1 MPKLCVFVLSERRAP
16 SPHTIFLCRAG
27 HPPARRPGTVCH
39 SEPPSLTCGGP
50 SVMPWALMVLTPP
63 HAAGGAASE
72 PSVRSTISAG
82 TNCAAAAA
90 AAAAS
95 APRALH
101 PRSLMQPNT
110 AFNLTELPSVACGLA
125 YWPPLSEI
133 APFARPPPAA
143 TRGRHNHIQCISSI
157 GSLRALTSRLL
168 RCGGSR
174 QRAARKPARTPAP
187 HGPGRLLP
195 RRAFPG

>member
-1 MPKLCVFVLSERRAP
+1 MPKLCVFVLSERRAQP
-16 SPHTIFLCRAG
+16 AHNFPVPRGAPTCAAPWYSVPQRAALTHLRRTFRDAVGPYGAHTT
-27 HPPARRPGTVCH
+27 ARRRCRRLRAV
-39 SEPPSLTCGGP
+39 GP
-50 SVMPWALMVLTPP
+50 LDDQRRHELRRRRLRRRQR
-63 HAAGGAASE
+63 AA
-72 PSVRSTISAG
+72 
-82 TNCAAAAA
+82 
-90 AAAAS
+90 
-95 APRALH
+95 RALH